1 MEGVQMSD
9 NILTKSTDLG
19 IGNVTV
25 GNLVEIRNVG
35 KPLLTIHYDGQI
47 TVAEHLKPNE
57 IASEVLDIMK
67 SMNMADPQATKIREL
82 QSDVNELKELVE
94 YLQDRIKKL
103 KMAGNGM
110 YEFINPP
117 SPCMR
122 TSRMDNLLQCWDDAK
137 ININC

>member
-1 MEGVQMSD
+1 MSD

-19 IGNVTV
+19 VGSLTV
-25 GNLVEIRNVG
+25 GHLIEIRNVG

-82 QSDVNELKELVE
+82 QSDMNELKELVE

-103 KMAGNGM
+103 KKAGDDLDSWLDR
-110 YEFINPP
+110 ETPVTVRINW
-117 SPCMR
+117 R
-122 TSRMDNLLQCWDDAK
+122 QVK
-137 ININC
+137 EGKQ

>member
-1 MEGVQMSD
+1 MSD

-19 IGNVTV
+19 VGSLTV
-25 GNLVEIRNVG
+25 GHLIEIRNVG

-94 YLQDRIKKL
+94 YLQDRIRKL

-117 SPCMR
+117 SPSMR
-122 TSRMDNLLQCWDDAK
+122 TIRMDNLLQGWDDAK
-137 ININC
+137 IGKEVKS

>member
-1 MEGVQMSD
+1 MSD
-9 NILTKSTDLG
+9 NILSQSTDLG
-19 IGNVTV
+19 VGSLTV
-25 GNLVEIRNVG
+25 GHLIEIRNVG

-94 YLQDRIKKL
+94 YLQNRIKLMKSAGDELLEWL
-103 KMAGNGM
+103 KDGAISDSN
-110 YEFINPP
+110 Y
-117 SPCMR
+117 R
-122 TSRMDNLLQCWDDAK
+122 LLANAWQRAK
-137 ININC
+137 ENKP

>member
-1 MEGVQMSD
+1 MSD

-19 IGNVTV
+19 VGSITV
-25 GNLVEIRNVG
+25 GHLIEIRNVG

-94 YLQDRIKKL
+94 YLQDRIKLMKSTGDELLEWL
-103 KMAGNGM
+103 KDGTISDSN
-110 YEFINPP
+110 Y
-117 SPCMR
+117 R
-122 TSRMDNLLQCWDDAK
+122 LLANAWQRAK
-137 ININC
+137 ENKP